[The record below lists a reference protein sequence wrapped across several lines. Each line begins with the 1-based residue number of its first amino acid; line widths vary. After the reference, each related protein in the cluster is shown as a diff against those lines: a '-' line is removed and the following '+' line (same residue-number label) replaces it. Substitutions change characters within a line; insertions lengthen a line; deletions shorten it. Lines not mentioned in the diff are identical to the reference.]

1 MVVVNMKRPALFYG
15 YVIAAACFGIQAVG
29 IGTYVAFGVFF
40 KPLLSEFD
48 WTRATLSGAQ
58 SLVLLIMGVLG
69 ILVGRLND
77 RLGPRIV
84 MTVTGF
90 LFGLGLLLMSGL
102 SNLWELYVFYGLMVG
117 MGMSSV
123 DVIALSTTARW
134 FLRRR
139 GMMTG
144 IVKVGTGAGQMIIPL
159 VASMLIT
166 GFGWRTSYIIMGA
179 VVMVLFIAI
188 GQFMRRDPASM
199 GLLPDGER
207 ITETA
212 RPGLTDTG
220 FSLREALGMRQLWTI
235 CLANLAGL
243 FCLLIIMTHIVPHA
257 TDIGIPPTTA
267 AGILSTIGGISMA
280 GRFVIGIAIDRI
292 GNRRAMIICFILL
305 IASLLWLQVAQELW
319 MLCLFAVVY
328 GFAHGGFFTVISP
341 ITAEHFGLLAHGV
354 LFGIVVFGGAL
365 GGAIGPVLA
374 GHIFDL
380 SGSYSLAFWACTVV
394 AAIGLG
400 LIVSL
405 RRAGS
410 GAIKA
415 DEKA

>member
-1 MVVVNMKRPALFYG
+1 MNMKRPALFYG

-29 IGTYVAFGVFF
+29 IGTYTAFGVFF

-84 MTVTGF
+84 ITVTGF

-102 SNLWELYVFYGLMVG
+102 SNLWQLYLFYGLMVG

-134 FLRRR
+134 FVRRR

-159 VASMLIT
+159 VASMFIT
-166 GFGWRTSYIIMGA
+166 GLGWRTTYIIIGA
-179 VVMVLFIAI
+179 VAMVLLIAS
-188 GQFMRRDPASM
+188 GQFLRRDPASM
-199 GLLPDGER
+199 GLLPDAER
-207 ITETA
+207 MTETA
-212 RPGLTDTG
+212 RPGLSETG
-220 FSLREALGMRQLWTI
+220 FSFREALGMWQLWTLS
-235 CLANLAGL
+235 LANLAVV

-257 TDIGIPPTTA
+257 TDISIPPTTA

-280 GRFVIGIAIDRI
+280 GRFVIGIGIDRI

-319 MLCLFAVVY
+319 MLYLFAVLY
-328 GFAHGGFFTVISP
+328 GLAHGGLFTIVSP
-341 ITAEHFGLLAHGV
+341 ITAEHFGLRAHGV
-354 LFGIVVFGGAL
+354 LFGIVVFGGTV

-374 GHIFDL
+374 GYIFDL
-380 SGSYSLAFWACTVV
+380 SGSYRLAFWTCTVV

-400 LIVSL
+400 LILSL
-405 RRAGS
+405 RQARP
-410 GAIKA
+410 GAMKA
-415 DEKA
+415 EEKA